1 MTRNALAMNRMN
13 PVQQRICS
21 IDYDRVPVGDI
32 SSTGSPYLDQIINSL
47 KCEKICLIEGKRRFL
62 EYLTYLMIIKNS
74 LYTGK
79 EVIFIDC
86 MNSLDPYMIARIC
99 RNNNVDEKSI
109 LDKILISR
117 PFTTYQLN
125 TLIKSLI
132 KVLER
137 KPGMIVFSELLDLF
151 HNNDVEEDAYIIL
164 QRVLREIKGIA
175 SVNYPLLV
183 THTTGNMNYLPLL
196 EDTADFIV
204 DINNLRKPIMR
215 TTIESDFN
223 IRPTNSNIFPNFSM
237 QSILEDY
244 GREM

>member
-1 MTRNALAMNRMN
+1 MN
-13 PVQQRICS
+13 PFQQKICIS
-21 IDYDRVPVGDI
+21 NYDKALVEDI
-32 SSTGSPYLDQIINSL
+32 SSVESPYLDQIINNL
-47 KCEKICLIEGKRRFL
+47 KCGKIFLIEGKREFL

-79 EVIFIDC
+79 EIMFIDC

-99 RNNNVDEKSI
+99 RNDNLDEKSI

-132 KVLER
+132 KALER
-137 KPGMIVFSELLDLF
+137 KPGMIVFSGLLNLF
-151 HNNDVEEDAYIIL
+151 CNNDVEEDAYIIL
-164 QRVLREIKGIA
+164 QRVLREVKGIA

-183 THTTGNMNYLPLL
+183 TQTTGSRDYLPLL
-196 EDTADFIV
+196 EDAADFII

-223 IRPTNSNIFPNFSM
+223 IRPTNANLFPNFSM